1 MEPPPELTEAQSNL
15 LDWLDRH
22 GAVSPSQ
29 VLAQTE
35 LAPREAWDTI
45 QELAQLNLVVIRQ
58 DPDSPDGSLVVPVP
72 RYSNIAQQNAP
83 STKPMRLPGRS
94 PRAER

>member
-1 MEPPPELTEAQSNL
+1 M

-29 VLAQTE
+29 ILAQTE
-35 LAPREAWDTI
+35 LPPREAWDTV
-45 QELAQLNLVVIRQ
+45 QELAKLDLVVIRQ

-72 RYSNIAQQNAP
+72 RYTNIVQQNAP
-83 STKPMRLPGRS
+83 ITKPMRTLGRS
-94 PRAER
+94 PRTER